1 MSNDDYEIRYP
12 IDAVNTKKFAELLGK
27 TPSAINEMV
36 ENQKLPVINL
46 RDPNKPNA
54 RVGERW
60 IYLPEFNRIVREA
73 YFNRP
78 AEERDAWLKWLG
90 L

>member
-1 MSNDDYEIRYP
+1 MSKDDYEIRYP
-12 IDAVNTKKFAELLGK
+12 IDAVNRKKFAELLGK
-27 TPSAINEMV
+27 TPSAVNEMV
-36 ENQKLPVINL
+36 ENQKLPIINL

-54 RVGERW
+54 RVDERW
-60 IYLPEFNRIVREA
+60 VYLPAFNRIVREA

-78 AEERDAWLKWLG
+78 VEERDAWLKWLG

>member
-12 IDAVNTKKFAELLGK
+12 IDAVNIKKFAELLGK
-27 TPSAINEMV
+27 TPSAVKDMAED
-36 ENQKLPVINL
+36 QKLPVIFL
-46 RDPNKPNA
+46 KDPTKPNA
-54 RVGERW
+54 RSERW

>member
-1 MSNDDYEIRYP
+1 MSNYDYEIRYP
-12 IDAVNTKKFAELLGK
+12 IDAVNIKKFAELLGK
-27 TPSAINEMV
+27 TPSAVKDMAE
-36 ENQKLPVINL
+36 EQKLPVIFL
-46 RDPNKPNA
+46 KDPNKLNA
-54 RVGERW
+54 RVGKRW

-78 AEERDAWLKWLG
+78 AEERDAWLKWLE

>member
-1 MSNDDYEIRYP
+1 MIKNDYEVKYP
-12 IDAVNTKKFAELLGK
+12 LEAAAT
-27 TPSAINEMV
+27 
-36 ENQKLPVINL
+36 
-46 RDPNKPNA
+46 

-60 IYLPEFNRIVREA
+60 VVIPELNRIVREA